1 MDGEGFLQ
9 LLSMVVERSSMDMM
23 LRPLLYLFRFHR
35 FGLENHR
42 DVPLDS
48 SGRLQHL
55 QISLFSAH
63 LPPPALFNATLL
75 PDRLIP

>member
-9 LLSMVVERSSMDMM
+9 LLSMIVERSSMDMM

-42 DVPLDS
+42 DVPLDR

-55 QISLFSAH
+55 QKSFFSAH
-63 LPPPALFNATLL
+63 SPPPACLSATLL
-75 PDRLIP
+75 PDRLIL